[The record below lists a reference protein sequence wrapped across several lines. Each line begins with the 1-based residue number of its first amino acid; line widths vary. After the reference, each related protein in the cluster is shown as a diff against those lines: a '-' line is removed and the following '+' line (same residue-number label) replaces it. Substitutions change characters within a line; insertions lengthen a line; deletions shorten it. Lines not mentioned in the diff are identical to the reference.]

1 MDFSKKLIIVR
12 AKLNLSQTDLGK
24 LLNVSFVTISRWEN
38 NKARPTK
45 RVLYAFARKSNSSTL
60 GKERL

>member
-1 MDFSKKLIIVR
+1 MDFCKKLIIVR

-45 RVLYAFARKSNSSTL
+45 RVLYAFDELCRKNSITF
-60 GKERL
+60 EE